1 MASETLEI
9 KAPDFIHVNLLPI
22 EYRVVRKDYSWLI
35 DMRILLSVTALI
47 GVSVSYL
54 IGQSFFRANLEGKKT
69 QLEKV
74 QQEIGAN
81 AYVGSRIKELEKL
94 RDEKTAKNN
103 SLKSISVSK
112 KKWVRILEG
121 INKSLPLNMWIES
134 LKQSETND
142 NEMEVKGRTYVF
154 PEIAEYM
161 IELEKNEYFSKVFL
175 NGIELQK
182 EQNRSSFLYTIRINL
197 NPNVGIDAALG
208 MVTATAPASPPPAA
222 GASAAGPAPIPVGEP
237 AGGPPAASPPAPPG
251 DAAPP
256 GSASPAASG
265 PVNKAKHAAPAA
277 PAKEDGA

>member
-1 MASETLEI
+1 MAAEETIEA

-35 DMRILLSVTALI
+35 DMRILVSVT
-47 GVSVSYL
+47 GVILVTVAYV
-54 IGQSFFRANLEGKKT
+54 IGQSFFAANLESKKT
-69 QLEKV
+69 ALEKV

-81 AYVGSRIKELEKL
+81 SYVGARIKELEKL

-121 INKSLPLNMWIES
+121 INKSLPLNMWIETI
-134 LKQSETND
+134 KQADAND
-142 NEMEVKGRTYVF
+142 NEMELKGRTYVF

-182 EQNRSSFLYTIRINL
+182 ETNRSSFLFTIRINL
-197 NPNVGIDAALG
+197 NPNVGIDRLQPVGA
-208 MVTATAPASPPPAA
+208 PPAA
-222 GASAAGPAPIPVGEP
+222 HDPG
-237 AGGPPAASPPAPPG
+237 SPPVQP
-251 DAAPP
+251 
-256 GSASPAASG
+256 
-265 PVNKAKHAAPAA
+265 K
-277 PAKEDGA
+277 DGA

>member
-1 MASETLEI
+1 MATETLAD

-35 DMRILLSVTALI
+35 DMRVLVPVTAI
-47 GVSVSYL
+47 IAVSAAYV
-54 IGQSFFRANLEGKKT
+54 IGQSFFRANLVAKQA

-134 LKQSETND
+134 IKQSDAND
-142 NEMEVKGRTYVF
+142 NELEVKGRTYIF

-182 EQNRSSFLYTIRINL
+182 EQARTSFLYTVRINL
-197 NPNVGIDAALG
+197 NPNVGIDALQG
-208 MVTATAPASPPPAA
+208 M
-222 GASAAGPAPIPVGEP
+222 PV
-237 AGGPPAASPPAPPG
+237 
-251 DAAPP
+251 
-256 GSASPAASG
+256 
-265 PVNKAKHAAPAA
+265 AAPAA
-277 PAKEDGA
+277 PDPSGSPAVATPAAAPAPGTAERAHKTKPPAPAAKEDGA

>member
-1 MASETLEI
+1 MAPETIEA

-35 DMRILLSVTALI
+35 DMRILVSVTAL
-47 GVSVSYL
+47 VAVCAAYV
-54 IGQSFFRANLEGKKT
+54 IGQSFFRANLEGKQA

-74 QQEIGAN
+74 QREIGAN
-81 AYVGSRIKELEKL
+81 AYVGDRIKELEKL

-134 LKQSETND
+134 LKQSEAND
-142 NEMEVKGRTYVF
+142 NELEVKGRTYVF

-161 IELEKNEYFSKVFL
+161 LELEKNEYFSKVHL

-182 EQNRSSFLYTIRINL
+182 DQTRSAFVYTIRINL
-197 NPNVGIDAALG
+197 NPNVGIDAMHG
-208 MVTATAPASPPPAA
+208 IPPSAPAA
-222 GASAAGPAPIPVGEP
+222 GPSVGNPAVASPGAGAAPVP
-237 AGGPPAASPPAPPG
+237 KARRARPAAAP
-251 DAAPP
+251 
-256 GSASPAASG
+256 
-265 PVNKAKHAAPAA
+265 
-277 PAKEDGA
+277 KEDGA

>member
-1 MASETLEI
+1 MATETLEA

-35 DMRILLSVTALI
+35 DMRILVSVTALI
-47 GVSVSYL
+47 AVSAAYV
-54 IGQSFFRANLEGKKT
+54 IGQSFFRANLEGKQA

-81 AYVGSRIKELEKL
+81 AYVGARIKELEKL

-121 INKSLPLNMWIES
+121 INKSMPLNMWIES
-134 LKQSETND
+134 IRQSETND

-161 IELEKNEYFSKVFL
+161 LELEKNEYFAKVFL

-182 EQNRSSFLYTIRINL
+182 EQNRTSFLYTVRISL
-197 NPNVGIDAALG
+197 NPNVGIDG
-208 MVTATAPASPPPAA
+208 MQGAMPIAAPA
-222 GASAAGPAPIPVGEP
+222 PAPGEP
-237 AGGPPAASPPAPPG
+237 AV
-251 DAAPP
+251 
-256 GSASPAASG
+256 ASPAPAQAPS
-265 PVNKAKHAAPAA
+265 AAPAHRA
-277 PAKEDGA
+277 RRTPAAAAAKEDGA

>member
-1 MASETLEI
+1 MATDTLEA

-35 DMRILLSVTALI
+35 DMRILFSITALI
-47 GVSVSYL
+47 AVCAAYV

-69 QLEKV
+69 QLEQV
-74 QQEIGAN
+74 QKEIGAN

-112 KKWVRILEG
+112 RKWVRILEG

-134 LKQSETND
+134 IKESETND

-208 MVTATAPASPPPAA
+208 TAPTA
-222 GASAAGPAPIPVGEP
+222 ASAPAPLS
-237 AGGPPAASPPAPPG
+237 GGNAS
-251 DAAPP
+251 
-256 GSASPAASG
+256 ASG
-265 PVNKAKHAAPAA
+265 PDPANIPPGGNPPAAAPAA
-277 PAKEDGA
+277 VPAPKAKPAAPAAKEDGA